1 MCSKKQELA
10 YNMLKQ
16 IESAILRIMQRTQE
30 VSCADDFLLSPFGM
44 EKLDSVCMLLIAIG
58 EGLKN
63 IDKQTE
69 GKLLPLYPSVPWRD
83 IKGMRDIIAHHYFD
97 IDADE
102 VYNIVSQELQPLLEG
117 IRFLIQYLEKD
128 VRM

>member
-44 EKLDSVCMLLIAIG
+44 EKLDSICMLLIAIG

-117 IRFLIQYLEKD
+117 IRFLIQYLEEGKY
-128 VRM
+128 

>member
-1 MCSKKQELA
+1 MCSKKQVLA

-97 IDADE
+97 IDADD

-117 IRFLIQYLEKD
+117 IRFLIQYLEEGKH
-128 VRM
+128 

>member
-30 VSCADDFLLSPFGM
+30 ISCADDFLLSPFGM

-117 IRFLIQYLEKD
+117 IRVLIQYLEKD

>member
-1 MCSKKQELA
+1 MCSKKQVLA

-30 VSCADDFLLSPFGM
+30 VSCADHFLLSPFGM

-117 IRFLIQYLEKD
+117 IRFLIQYLEEGKH
-128 VRM
+128 

>member
-117 IRFLIQYLEKD
+117 IRFLIQYLEEGKH
-128 VRM
+128 

>member
-1 MCSKKQELA
+1 MCSKKQKLA

>member
-1 MCSKKQELA
+1 MCSKKLELA

-44 EKLDSVCMLLIAIG
+44 EKLDSICMLLIAIG

-117 IRFLIQYLEKD
+117 IRFLIQYLEEGKH
-128 VRM
+128 

>member
-1 MCSKKQELA
+1 
-10 YNMLKQ
+10 MLKQ

>member
-1 MCSKKQELA
+1 MCSKKQVLA

-117 IRFLIQYLEKD
+117 IRFLIQYLEEGKH
-128 VRM
+128 

>member
-30 VSCADDFLLSPFGM
+30 ISCADDFLLSPFGM